1 MYALE
6 IKDLNKNFES
16 FNLQNINLKLPK
28 GYILGYIA
36 DECYFPGCFTVKDV
50 MNSLRNFYI

>member
-28 GYILGYIA
+28 GYI
-36 DECYFPGCFTVKDV
+36 
-50 MNSLRNFYI
+50 